1 MDHISDLKTSYSFYS
16 FALDSRELTIGSS
29 EDNELTLKAFGI
41 SAEQALI
48 KLDPVKPTIRDL
60 SGKESTKV
68 NGRVI
73 EEEVLQDGV
82 ILTLGVSKYNVA
94 ILEDQLVLSKV
105 EGLSTP
111 VKMDSKI
118 LSNNDTITI
127 GRSRDN
133 TLILSHPLISR
144 NHCTVEKIGEVFKIT
159 DHNSTNG
166 TYINGKEVHH
176 KELKESDLIQVGPY
190 RFIIE
195 RGEFKQADDA
205 RSVKLDAHN
214 LNLSVKGRKIL
225 DNLSISIPA
234 GEFVAILG
242 PSGAGKTTLA
252 KALCGLISIDSG
264 TILFNN
270 FSLTK
275 LGGAISATVGYVSQ
289 DNLLRPELSALETLS
304 EQAILRFPRDSIEA
318 ERTERINEVMQMLD
332 IAHLA
337 HSRIS
342 MLSGGEA
349 KRVHLGIELLASP
362 TIIFLDEPLAGLD
375 PGLINKFMELF
386 KMLSK
391 NGHTVLLT
399 THTLEQLSLCDRILF
414 LNQGNLV
421 FQGNPEQS
429 EKFFDVESIAEA
441 YEKVR
446 KGEVKF
452 HQFDELVDTDDG
464 YLNKPEQNSK
474 VKVQKRKAGIIRQ
487 YFMLTS
493 RYLRILMRDISNL
506 GLLLA
511 QAPLIAFLLS
521 LVFHPDTKFLPLSF
535 YFCVSIS
542 AIWTGGVNTAREIS
556 KEWSLFDR
564 EYRSGLSLRAYV
576 CSKNSVAAILA
587 IVQAALLTGSLS
599 LLFDGFKFTLPH
611 FLIIAVASLS
621 GSILGLTISSFA
633 GNVNRAVSLLPII
646 FIPQIFFSGIL
657 IPFDQMPDAGTLISH
672 VTIARPVFSM
682 FKKVSVL
689 ELPASEVKEWISLV
703 YLNVALIILMSIR
716 IRFYKFF
723 NGSKK
728 S

>member
-1 MDHISDLKTSYSFYS
+1 MDQLSDLQTSYSFYT
-16 FALDSRELTIGSS
+16 FPLDSKELTIGSS

-41 SAEQALI
+41 SSKQAVI
-48 KLDPVKPTIRDL
+48 ILDPKNPVVKDIAGR
-60 SGKESTKV
+60 ESTKV
-68 NGRVI
+68 NGRVVQ
-73 EEEVLQDGV
+73 EEVLQDGV

-94 ILEDQLVLSKV
+94 VLDGQLVLSKV
-105 EGLSTP
+105 DNLSEP

-118 LSNNDTITI
+118 LSNKDIISI
-127 GRSRDN
+127 GRSKNN

-144 NHCTVEKIGEVFKIT
+144 NHCTVEKIGDHFKIT

-166 TYINGKEVHH
+166 TYVNGKEVNHRDLT
-176 KELKESDLIQVGPY
+176 ENDLIQVGPY

-195 RGEFKQADDA
+195 KGEFKQADDA

-214 LNLSVKGRKIL
+214 LNLTVKGRKIL

-242 PSGAGKTTLA
+242 PSGAGKTTFA
-252 KALCGLISIDSG
+252 KALCGLIAIDSG
-264 TILFNN
+264 TILYNN
-270 FSLTK
+270 FSLAK

-289 DNLLRPELSALETLS
+289 DNLLRPELSVLETLS

-318 ERTERINEVMQMLD
+318 ERTERINEVMEMLD
-332 IAHLA
+332 ITHLA
-337 HSRIS
+337 QSRIS

-386 KMLSK
+386 KMLSHR
-391 NGHTVLLT
+391 GHTVLLT

-414 LNQGNLV
+414 INKGNLV
-421 FQGNPEQS
+421 FQGDPDQS
-429 EKFFDVESIAEA
+429 ADFFDVESIAEA

-446 KGEVKF
+446 KGEVEF
-452 HQFDELVDTDDG
+452 HQFDELVDSEEEEERGKDLST
-464 YLNKPEQNSK
+464 K
-474 VKVQKRKAGIIRQ
+474 VKVQKRKAGIFRQ
-487 YFMLTS
+487 YFMLTA

-506 GLLLA
+506 VLLLA

-535 YFCVSIS
+535 YFCVTIS
-542 AIWTGGVNTAREIS
+542 AIWTGGVNTAREIA

-587 IVQAALLTGSLS
+587 IVQAALLTCSLS
-599 LLFDGFKFTLPH
+599 ILFDGFNFTLPH
-611 FLIIAVASLS
+611 FTIVAAAALS
-621 GSILGLTISSFA
+621 GSILGLTISSFS

-657 IPFDQMPDAGTLISH
+657 IPFDQMPDAGTIISYA
-672 VTIARPVFSM
+672 TISRPVFSM

-689 ELPASEVKEWISLV
+689 ELPLSEVTEWISLV

-723 NGSKK
+723 NGSQNR
-728 S
+728 